1 MKILRVK
8 LIFYE
13 GQYSQ
18 IFVQNSPFE
27 STLPH
32 FISNYFAPKKKKGN
46 LLIRGKNTYLKN
58 LQYYI
63 NYKPANP
70 SSKSALIT
78 NSWFSTCA
86 RSIVVSII
94 SWNLAKSINTSW
106 NIKINIWKP
115 LKYLELEANLV
126 TPTLFWFKQVLSFWA
141 NTFDSYSHS

>member
-1 MKILRVK
+1 MKVNIHKYSCKIVLLNQLCHILFQTI
-8 LIFYE
+8 LL
-13 GQYSQ
+13 Q
-18 IFVQNSPFE
+18 
-27 STLPH
+27 
-32 FISNYFAPKKKKGN
+32 KKGN
-46 LLIRGKNTYLKN
+46 LLIRGKSTYLKN

-78 NSWFSTCA
+78 NSWFSTCD

-115 LKYLELEANLV
+115 LKNLELEANQV
-126 TPTLFWFKQVLSFWA
+126 TRTLFWFKQVLIFWA